1 MGFLA
6 VLALAAPSAAQAAS
20 TGSVTMVSQEGD
32 FLGAGQQYLF
42 DSATG
47 SVSLEGS
54 LKWAGVKVSGGNDLT
69 GYGFDFEFV
78 PPSGGQL
85 QDGEYVGARNFPG
98 GPADLPGISITG
110 DGRACDN
117 YYARFL
123 IKDIHAESS
132 GKLDRLWLLY
142 ENRCDTPDHPALF
155 GEIRIGEPEGEGTT
169 SAEPTAIAWPQ
180 TSVGEAGTTVPV
192 TVIAGSGGAHIS
204 NVTLGGADAADFKIV
219 GENCVGATLAA
230 AARCQVEVG
239 FDPLEA
245 GDREAQLEIES
256 SDKSITD
263 VALTFRATPSVSS
276 ISPSLGPPEG
286 GTPVTIQGSDFAG
299 ASAVMFGS
307 TPATSFTVD
316 SSTEIT
322 ATSPTG
328 TIGPEDV
335 TVTGPRGTS
344 LTSASDVFNYA
355 TVPDAPSEV
364 SAKIEANQASVSFA
378 TADAHGST
386 ITHYTATASPGGET
400 ASGSGSPIA
409 IAGLSEGTTYTFTVT
424 ATNAV
429 GTGPASE
436 PSEPVKAPEEGQ
448 ITGRV
453 TSAVTK
459 APIEGVEPCAAKV
472 PVTSLP
478 GTCTLTNAN
487 GEYTIPSLPP
497 GEYIITF
504 IVHDPK
510 LDYQYYN
517 HKYDYSEAE
526 PVTVLAGQTTTG
538 IDAQLGEAGGSFAS
552 ELTGKV
558 TDASTKAAIAGIE
571 VCAYEYKPSEKSPPE
586 EPVEYCATTGANGE
600 YAISGLPPG
609 EYIVEFTDSTEG
621 DLNYV
626 TQYYSGEASFSK
638 ATRISLPALTTLY
651 NINAELSAG
660 GRIAGE
666 VTDASTG
673 AAIEGVLACA
683 FSPSG
688 ENGGCAITNPGG
700 GYTIPGLAAGEY
712 VVEFIGGPGGY
723 LAQYYDDSYV
733 ASEAQP
739 VAVAVN
745 TTTAGIDAT
754 MLPGAFKAPV
764 VLTAPTVSGIP
775 VVGDTLSCAN
785 GSWSANPPPSFAYVW
800 LRDGTPIP
808 SATQGAYTVQG
819 ADAGH
824 GLSCE
829 VEATSRVGARK
840 GVGRALSSPV
850 GIVEGSPVTAAGSSG
865 AAKSA
870 ASSGPVV
877 ALGASKIHISKQD
890 TAQVRIRCERA
901 RCQGLLELVA
911 QTPGRVILAKG
922 SFALAK
928 GQSATVTLRLTRAG
942 VKRLR
947 HIGAHRLA
955 VRLTALVHAGK
966 TVSETTTVVG

>member
-1 MGFLA
+1 MGCLA
-6 VLALAAPSAAQAAS
+6 ALALAAPSAAQAAS
-20 TGSVTMVSQEGD
+20 TGSVTMVSQPGD

-54 LKWAGVKVSGGNDLT
+54 LEWAGVKVSGGNDLT
-69 GYGFDFEFV
+69 GYGFDFEFA

-85 QDGEYVGARNFPG
+85 QDGEYVQARRYPFEPTE
-98 GPADLPGISITG
+98 LPGISITG
-110 DGRACDN
+110 DGRGCDN
-117 YYARFL
+117 DYGRFL

-155 GEIRIGEPEGEGTT
+155 GEIRIGEPAEGTT

-180 TSVGEAGTTVPV
+180 TSVGEAGSTVPV

-204 NVTLGGADAADFKIV
+204 NVTLGGADAADYKIV
-219 GENCVGATLAA
+219 GGDCAGATLTAA
-230 AARCQVEVG
+230 SRCQVEVG

-256 SDKSITD
+256 SDKSVTT

-286 GTPVTIQGSDFAG
+286 GTPVTIQGSDFTG

-316 SSTEIT
+316 SATEIT
-322 ATSPTG
+322 ATSPAG

-344 LTSASDVFNYA
+344 LTSSDDEFSYA

-364 SAKIEANQASVSFA
+364 SAKIESDQASVSFS

-400 ASGSGSPIA
+400 ASGSGSPIT
-409 IAGLSEGTTYTFTVT
+409 ISGLSEGTTYTFTVT

-436 PSEPVKAPEEGQ
+436 SSQPVKAAEEGE
-448 ITGRV
+448 IAGRV

-504 IVHDPK
+504 IVHDPN

-526 PVTVLAGQTTTG
+526 PVTVVAGQTTTG
-538 IDAQLGEAGGSFAS
+538 IDAQLGEIGGSFAS

-558 TDASTKAAIAGIE
+558 TDASTQAALAGIE
-571 VCAYEYKPSEKSPPE
+571 VCAYEYSPSEKDLPE
-586 EPVEYCATTGANGE
+586 GPAEYCATTGPNGE
-600 YAISGLPPG
+600 YSIPGLPPG
-609 EYIVEFTDSTEG
+609 EYIVEFTDPPES

-626 TQYYSGEASFSK
+626 TQYYSAKTSFSE

-651 NINAELSAG
+651 NIDAELSAG
-660 GRIAGE
+660 GRITGE
-666 VTDASTG
+666 VTNASTG

-683 FSPSG
+683 FSPSA
-688 ENGGCAITNPGG
+688 EIGGCAITNHGG
-700 GYTIPGLAAGEY
+700 VYTIPGLAAGQY

-723 LAQYYDDSYV
+723 LAQYYDGSYI

-739 VAVAVN
+739 VMVTVN
-745 TTTAGIDAT
+745 ATTATIDAA
-754 MLPGAFKAPV
+754 MLPGVFKAPV
-764 VLTAPTVSGIP
+764 DLTAPTVSGTP
-775 VVGDTLSCAN
+775 TVGGTLSCAG
-785 GSWSANPPPSFAYVW
+785 GSWSANPPPSFAYLW

-808 SATQGAYTVQG
+808 SATQNAYTVQN

-824 GLSCE
+824 TLSCE
-829 VEATSRVGARK
+829 VEATDRVGGKK
-840 GVGRALSSPV
+840 GVGRAVSSPV
-850 GIVEGSPVTAAGSSG
+850 GIAEGAPVTAAGSSG

-870 ASSGPVV
+870 ASRGPVV
-877 ALGASKIHISKQD
+877 ALEASKIHVSKKD
-890 TAQVRIRCERA
+890 TAQVRIRCAHA
-901 RCQGLLELVA
+901 RCQGSLELVA
-911 QTPGRVILAKG
+911 RTAGRGVILARG
-922 SFALAK
+922 SFALAA

-942 VKRLR
+942 VERLT
-947 HIGAHRLA
+947 HAGTHRLA

-966 TVSETTTVVG
+966 TVSATTVIG

>member
-1 MGFLA
+1 MGFLVA
-6 VLALAAPSAAQAAS
+6 LALAAPSAAQAAS
-20 TGSVTMVSQEGD
+20 TGSVTMVSQPGD
-32 FLGAGQQYLF
+32 YLGAGQKYLF

-47 SVSLEGS
+47 SLSLEGS
-54 LKWAGVKVSGGNDLT
+54 LKWAGIKVSGGNDLT
-69 GYGFDFEFV
+69 GYGFDFEFA

-85 QDGEYVGARNFPG
+85 QDGEYVQARRFPFE
-98 GPADLPGISITG
+98 PADLPGISIEG
-110 DGRACDN
+110 DGRGCNND
-117 YYARFL
+117 YGRFL
-123 IKDIHAESS
+123 IKDIHTEAS

-142 ENRCDTPDHPALF
+142 ETRCESPDHPALF

-192 TVIAGSGGAHIS
+192 TVVAGSGGAHIS
-204 NVTLGGADAADFKIV
+204 NVTLGGADAADYKIL
-219 GENCVGATLAA
+219 GGDCIGAMLAA
-230 AARCQVEVG
+230 ASRCQVEVG

-256 SDKSITD
+256 SDKSITN

-286 GTPVTIQGSDFAG
+286 GTPVTIQGSDFTG

-307 TPATSFTVD
+307 TAATSFTVD

-322 ATSPTG
+322 ATSPPG
-328 TIGPEDV
+328 AIGPEDV

-364 SAKIEANQASVSFA
+364 SAKIEGHNAIVSFSS
-378 TADAHGST
+378 ADAHGST
-386 ITHYTATASPGGET
+386 ITNYTATASPGGET
-400 ASGSGSPIA
+400 ASGSGSPIV
-409 IAGLSEGTTYTFTVT
+409 IPGLSEGTTYTFTVT

-429 GTGPASE
+429 GTGPVSE
-436 PSEPVKAPEEGQ
+436 RSQSVKAAEEGE

-453 TSAVTK
+453 TSAVTN

-478 GTCTLTNAN
+478 GTCALTNAN

-504 IVHDPK
+504 IVHDSN

-526 PVTVLAGQTTTG
+526 PVTVVAGQTTTG

-558 TDASTKAAIAGIE
+558 TDASTKAAIGGIE
-571 VCAYEYKPSEKSPPE
+571 VCAYEYSPSEKSLSE
-586 EPVEYCATTGANGE
+586 GPVEYCATTEANGE
-600 YAISGLPPG
+600 YSIPGLPPG
-609 EYIVEFTDSTEG
+609 EYIVEFTTPVESG
-621 DLNYV
+621 LNYV
-626 TQYYSGEASFSK
+626 TQYYSGEVSVSK
-638 ATRISLPALTTLY
+638 ATRISIPALTTLY
-651 NINAELSAG
+651 NIDAQLNAG

-683 FSPSG
+683 FSPGG
-688 ENGGCAITNPGG
+688 ENGGCGITNPGG

-723 LAQYYDDSYV
+723 LAQYYEGSYI

-739 VAVAVN
+739 VVVTVN
-745 TTTAGIDAT
+745 ATTAGIDAA
-754 MLPGAFKAPV
+754 MLPGVFKAPV
-764 VLTAPTVSGIP
+764 DLTAPTVSGNAA
-775 VVGDTLSCAN
+775 VGDTLSCVG

-829 VEATSRVGARK
+829 VEATNRVGSKK
-840 GVGRALSSPV
+840 GVGRAVSSPV
-850 GIVEGSPVTAAGSSG
+850 GIAEGSPVTAADSSG
-865 AAKSA
+865 AAKSG
-870 ASSGPVV
+870 ASPGPVV
-877 ALGASKIHISKQD
+877 ALEASKIHISKKD
-890 TAQVRIRCERA
+890 TAQVRIRCEHA
-901 RCQGLLELVA
+901 RCQGSLELVT
-911 QTPGRVILAKG
+911 QTAGRVILAKG
-922 SFALAK
+922 SFALAE
-928 GQSATVTLRLTRAG
+928 GQGATVTLRLTQAG
-942 VKRLR
+942 VKRIA
-947 HIGAHRLA
+947 HAGAHRLA
-955 VRLTALVHAGK
+955 VRLVVLVHAGE
-966 TVSETTTVVG
+966 TVSATTVVG